1 MTTSTLLFLYVVIF
15 FLNTVRSDTTVWHCQ
30 LTGNRRD
37 NINNIMPECCL
48 DIYVND
54 IANCLTHSILIYI
67 ADDTAVFLSSQY
79 INDLYKNMNSDLD
92 DLTNWF
98 KANRLAL
105 NVNKSNC
112 MLFKPNCN
120 HNILGNTLNIG
131 VDPIEH
137 KLNCKSM
144 GIFID
149 NQLRWNN
156 HLSHISAKLSRSV
169 YI

>member
-1 MTTSTLLFLYVVIF
+1 
-15 FLNTVRSDTTVWHCQ
+15 
-30 LTGNRRD
+30 
-37 NINNIMPECCL
+37 
-48 DIYVND
+48 
-54 IANCLTHSILIYI
+54 
-67 ADDTAVFLSSQY
+67 
-79 INDLYKNMNSDLD
+79 MNSDLD

-112 MLFKPNCN
+112 MLAQPNGN
-120 HNILGNTLNIG
+120 QNTLGNTFNIG

-137 KLNCKSM
+137 KLNCELL

-156 HLSHISAKLSRSV
+156 HLIHISAKWSRSV